1 MYIFFVCMG
10 VRQGN
15 NPMSRHVGTWHDTGN
30 NKKPDKGLS
39 LISDFVTHFWIAWK
53 WQKPGVILYFV

>member
-1 MYIFFVCMG
+1 MG